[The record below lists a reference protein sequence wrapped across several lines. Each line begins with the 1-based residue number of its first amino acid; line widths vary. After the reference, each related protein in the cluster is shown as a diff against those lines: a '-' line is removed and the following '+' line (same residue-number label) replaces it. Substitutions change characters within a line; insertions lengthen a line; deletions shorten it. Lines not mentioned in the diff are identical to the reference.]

1 MREALEAVYRREE
14 IKPLPMS
21 SLVYIASIL
30 EEVSKA
36 AHGQLSLSEIAFA
49 LSQSQDGDV
58 MVYDGS
64 EAIYSI
70 DLCPAI
76 DGNPLEENH
85 GWNLRADLFCDF
97 LNTRYWD
104 DNFGSEDVIVG
115 KRRIPVRQIMVSRG
129 DGMKIMSELWLS
141 FYPESSLDELS
152 RRIARSQ
159 RRPRKDCFPIID
171 LAKAAVEASM
181 IACNEISLAEATDAL
196 VSAYGGEM
204 LFDGTC
210 SALLAPYSE
219 CLAPLSGT
227 ELSQKMTALVMD
239 IFNYEWWQPSNAFKN
254 TESLEKATNLMLLN
268 CDGPPVWERMRG
280 ILFAEEKGDVKGF
293 WELIAIVKV
302 SEKQTKGDD
311 DQAAIDI
318 GSNVAQVTADQRATQ
333 KEEIAYLR
341 AELRSETDK
350 SAALTAERDSL
361 KADALEGKAR
371 STALKVIG
379 GLLIDGYRMDIHA
392 VRLEGIGEVV
402 KDLDKAGV
410 RIEPKT
416 LSGYIKEAANLIEPK
431 KKS

>member
-1 MREALEAVYRREE
+1 
-14 IKPLPMS
+14 
-21 SLVYIASIL
+21 
-30 EEVSKA
+30 
-36 AHGQLSLSEIAFA
+36 
-49 LSQSQDGDV
+49 
-58 MVYDGS
+58 
-64 EAIYSI
+64 
-70 DLCPAI
+70 
-76 DGNPLEENH
+76 
-85 GWNLRADLFCDF
+85 
-97 LNTRYWD
+97 
-104 DNFGSEDVIVG
+104 
-115 KRRIPVRQIMVSRG
+115 
-129 DGMKIMSELWLS
+129 
-141 FYPESSLDELS
+141 
-152 RRIARSQ
+152 
-159 RRPRKDCFPIID
+159 
-171 LAKAAVEASM
+171 
-181 IACNEISLAEATDAL
+181 
-196 VSAYGGEM
+196 
-204 LFDGTC
+204 
-210 SALLAPYSE
+210 
-219 CLAPLSGT
+219 
-227 ELSQKMTALVMD
+227 MTALVMD